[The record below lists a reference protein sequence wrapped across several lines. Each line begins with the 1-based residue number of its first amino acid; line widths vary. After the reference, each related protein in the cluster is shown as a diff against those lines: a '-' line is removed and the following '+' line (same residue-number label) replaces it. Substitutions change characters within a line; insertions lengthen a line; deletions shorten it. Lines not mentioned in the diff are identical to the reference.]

1 MEEYAK
7 YPNLVPKEETPE
19 VPEVDP
25 KDAEIERLHAEARER
40 DMASAAN
47 DARLEMMER
56 QLAQGYNDRSA
67 AQTAPSVSPSYE
79 AQQELGITD
88 DDLIAHPAENMRK
101 IAEQVGTR
109 LNAESM
115 QRVGAVVGNLANSTY
130 EMELKE
136 LSKHPYYASLEGSL
150 RQHFRNVPQ
159 EYTNSPGSIKKKF
172 NELIGENLTELQ
184 RLEVESGAEAANSEA
199 QISGATNAAP
209 ATRSPRA
216 RAVEPSINVA
226 SPTPRSPGPTKGGK
240 VVLDDARQDVMDT
253 FNAFMSPEDRL
264 TPEGWLE
271 IEEGRALPKKVSA
284 DIQVGIAK
292 ANVEY

>member
-1 MEEYAK
+1 MK
-7 YPNLVPKEETPE
+7 YPNLVPTEETPE

-56 QLAQGYNDRSA
+56 QLAQGYSDRTS
-67 AQTAPSVSPSYE
+67 AQTAPQASPSYE

-88 DDLIAHPAENMRK
+88 EELLANPTTSMRK
-101 IAEQVGTR
+101 IAEQVGVR

-136 LSKHPYYASLEGSL
+136 LSNHPYYASLEGSL

-159 EYTNSPGSIKKKF
+159 EYTNSPGSLKKKF

-184 RLEVESGAEAANSEA
+184 RLEVESGADVANSDA

-216 RAVEPSINVA
+216 RAVEPSINVS
-226 SPTPRSPGPTKGGK
+226 SPSPRTPGPAKGGK
-240 VVLDDARQDVMDT
+240 VALDDARTEMMET
-253 FNAFMSPEDRL
+253 FNAFGLNM
-264 TPEGWLE
+264 TPDEWLE
-271 IEEGRALPKKVSA
+271 IEEGRALPKKVST